1 MEFGELTQADIDAV
15 KGNSISR
22 GILSKQPQE
31 IDFSYALRH
40 EGKVLVIG
48 GIRLINTTTAWCW
61 VDLTHHAGERI
72 ITVYRAIKE
81 WMEILCRDKGIKRLQ
96 CYVEIDFEEAM
107 RLVKH
112 LGLRYEF
119 TMPYFVGKK
128 PAYMFVRFFG
138 VSDDICDKQ
147 E

>member
-1 MEFGELTQADIDAV
+1 MEFGELTQTDIDAV
-15 KGNSISR
+15 KDNSISR

-48 GIRLINTTTAWCW
+48 GFRLINTATAWGW
-61 VDLTHHAGERI
+61 LDLTHHAGEHI
-72 ITVYRAIKE
+72 IKVYRAIKE
-81 WMEILCRDKGIKRLQ
+81 WTEIFCRDKGIKRLQ
-96 CYVEIDFEEAM
+96 CYVEIDFEEAK
-107 RLVKH
+107 RTVEH
-112 LGLRYEF
+112 LGFRYES
-119 TMPYFVGKK
+119 TMANFVDNK

-138 VSDDICDKQ
+138 